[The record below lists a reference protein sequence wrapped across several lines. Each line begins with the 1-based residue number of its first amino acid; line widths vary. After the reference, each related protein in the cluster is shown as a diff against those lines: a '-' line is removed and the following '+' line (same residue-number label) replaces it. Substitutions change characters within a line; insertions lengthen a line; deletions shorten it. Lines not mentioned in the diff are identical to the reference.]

1 MELIFGVMIATMFI
15 CILIRIPIAFCMGI
29 ATLVAGLAS
38 ERVPF
43 VIIPQRMFTGIDS
56 FPPMAIPF
64 FILAGVVMNESGI
77 TDRLFRFSL
86 SLVGHLKGGL
96 AHVSVVASMIFA
108 GMSGSALAEAG
119 GLGLVEIKAMREKG
133 YDPPFAAAI
142 SAAAATI
149 GPIIPPSIPMVVYA
163 ALAGVST
170 GRMFIGGIIPGILMG
185 LSLMVMVHFYAK
197 KRNFPVEG
205 RPTFGKFAAALRGAG
220 WALLTPVIILGG
232 IGAGVC
238 TPTEAAAVAAMY
250 SLIVAFCIYKTIRMA
265 DMPRILSETVRTTSI
280 VMFIIAVANAFGWV
294 VTLMQA
300 PSLLL
305 KIIQG
310 WNIII
315 ILLVVNVVFLIA
327 GCLMESLAIL
337 VIATPIFLPVMMK
350 LGIDPVHFGVF
361 MILNLMIGL
370 LTPPVGLAVYVVS
383 RIAEEPTSTVFR
395 ATAPFLIPLTIVLL
409 IITFYPPAV
418 LFLPTLVYGR

>member
-1 MELIFGVMIATMFI
+1 
-15 CILIRIPIAFCMGI
+15 
-29 ATLVAGLAS
+29 
-38 ERVPF
+38 
-43 VIIPQRMFTGIDS
+43 
-56 FPPMAIPF
+56 
-64 FILAGVVMNESGI
+64 
-77 TDRLFRFSL
+77 
-86 SLVGHLKGGL
+86 
-96 AHVSVVASMIFA
+96 
-108 GMSGSALAEAG
+108 
-119 GLGLVEIKAMREKG
+119 
-133 YDPPFAAAI
+133 
-142 SAAAATI
+142 
-149 GPIIPPSIPMVVYA
+149 MVVYA

-170 GRMFIGGIIPGILMG
+170 GRMFIGGVIPGILMG
-185 LSLMVMVHFYAK
+185 LSLMVMVHFFAK
-197 KRNFPVEG
+197 KRNYPVEG
-205 RPTFGKFAAALRGAG
+205 RPTVSKCAAALRGAG

-250 SLIVAFCIYKTIRMA
+250 SLVVAFFVYKTIRLA

-300 PSLLL
+300 PALLL
-305 KIIQG
+305 GIIQG

-315 ILLVVNVVFLIA
+315 ILLVVNALFLIA